1 MKNLVLDFLSE
12 NGYNEDN
19 ILAKQFF
26 FEDNEI
32 KEGFMYEM
40 LFLHK
45 SENSYVVHR
54 VIVID
59 DKIRFGVESDQ
70 LGAPCY
76 EYEYCYSDQEAIE
89 NFLCD
94 VEEILEMMG

>member
-1 MKNLVLDFLSE
+1 MKNLVLAFLSE

-32 KEGFMYEM
+32 KEGYMYEM
-40 LFLHK
+40 MFLAKIESHY
-45 SENSYVVHR
+45 EVRR
-54 VIVID
+54 VIIVD
-59 DKIRFGVESDQ
+59 KKIRFEVEEDL
-70 LGAPCY
+70 LGGSY
-76 EYEYCYSDQEAIE
+76 EYELCNCDQDAIE

-94 VEEILEMMG
+94 VEELLEMNG

>member
-1 MKNLVLDFLSE
+1 MKNLVLAFLSE

-26 FEDNEI
+26 FEDVEI
-32 KEGFMYEM
+32 KDGFMYEM
-40 LFLHK
+40 MFLSK
-45 SENSYVVHR
+45 SKDIYEVRR

-59 DKIRFGVESDQ
+59 KKIRFECDDDL
-70 LGAPCY
+70 LGGSYVY
-76 EYEYCYSDQEAIE
+76 ELCECDQEAIE

-94 VEEILEMMG
+94 VEGLLEFME